1 MINPLRMVRYATKA
15 AVLPVKNKAKAF
27 AKYVGVSAIGATV
40 ALPMPKLITP
50 TLRDEVVF
58 LRQPMKSVGS
68 KTSIVYPFNNYVV
81 AWEQLKDRC
90 VWGVELPIFK
100 LKTDAVWEKQ
110 RQTVLRIMQDDKA
123 CLHPNKEQV
132 ADNIVRISRMVNVDP
147 IEIACI
153 AKKESHFSQ
162 KFIEKAPKGVMQIV
176 EITVKDMFQREH
188 LYHSR
193 VKELKKDYPTYQ
205 KLFEALQ
212 TNALVNMEVGAITYG
227 MKLQQTKGQVFEA
240 LRRYNASPLQDDYA
254 KTVYGDILKYREFY
268 KNLEI

>member
-1 MINPLRMVRYATKA
+1 MVRYATKA

-27 AKYVGVSAIGATV
+27 AKYIGVSAIGATV
-40 ALPMPKLITP
+40 ALPMPKLMNPI
-50 TLRDEVVF
+50 LRDEVV
-58 LRQPMKSVGS
+58 LLKKAQQTVKP
-68 KTSIVYPFNNYVV
+68 KTSIAYPFNNYAVS
-81 AWEQLKDRC
+81 WEALKDNAT
-90 VWGVELPIFK
+90 WGLDVSFFK
-100 LKTDAVWEKQ
+100 LKKDTIFEKQ
-110 RQTVLRIMQDDKA
+110 RQTVLKIMQDDKA